1 MDPAVQIKMAYI
13 LSIETATKVC
23 SVSLHLDGELIVS
36 QHLHIDKSH
45 SGLLTVLIQNCV
57 QYAAIAMID
66 IAAVAVSA
74 GPGSYTGLR
83 IGTSTAKGLCY
94 ALEVPLIA
102 VNTLEA
108 MAHEVARFAP
118 SKALLC
124 PMIDARRMEVYCML
138 LDKQLAIIEPQQPKV
153 IDGQSFGQELQG
165 QQIYFFGDGAAK
177 CKDVLG
183 HQPNAYFVAGVV
195 PSAVP
200 VGALAYQ
207 RLEQQKF
214 EDLAYFEPVYL
225 KEFQG
230 SKPKTLV

>member
-1 MDPAVQIKMAYI
+1 MAYI

-23 SVSLHLDGELIVS
+23 SVALHQEGELVVS

-45 SGLLTVLIQNCV
+45 SGLLTVLIRNCL
-57 QYAAIAMID
+57 QYAAIAMTD

-108 MAHEVARFAP
+108 MAYEVARFAP
-118 SKALLC
+118 AEALLC

-138 LDKQLAIIEPQQPKV
+138 LDKQLEVLAPQQPKI
-153 IDGQSFGQELQG
+153 IDGQSFGEELQE

-177 CKDVLG
+177 CREVLG
-183 HQPNAYFVAGVV
+183 HQANAYFAAGVV

-207 RLEQQKF
+207 RWEQQKF

>member
-1 MDPAVQIKMAYI
+1 MAYI

-23 SVSLHLDGELIVS
+23 SVALHQEGALVVS

-45 SGLLTVLIQNCV
+45 SGLLTVLIQNSL
-57 QYAAIAMID
+57 QYAGIAMSD

-108 MAHEVARFAP
+108 MAHEVATFVP
-118 SKALLC
+118 GEALLC

-138 LDKQLAIIEPQQPKV
+138 LNKQLRIIEPQAPKV
-153 IDGQSFGQELQG
+153 IDGHSFKDELQ
-165 QQIYFFGDGAAK
+165 QQIVYFFGDGAAK
-177 CKDVLG
+177 CKEVLG
-183 HQPNAYFVAGVV
+183 HKPNAHFVTGVV

-207 RLEQQKF
+207 RWEQQQF
-214 EDLAYFEPVYL
+214 EDLAYYEPVYL

-230 SKPKTLV
+230 TKPKTLV

>member
-1 MDPAVQIKMAYI
+1 MAYI

-23 SVSLHLDGELIVS
+23 SVALHQDGVLVVS

-45 SGLLTVLIQNCV
+45 SGLLTVLIHNSL
-57 QYAAIAMID
+57 QYAGIAMSD

-108 MAHEVARFAP
+108 MAHEVATYAP
-118 SKALLC
+118 ANALLC

-138 LDKQLAIIEPQQPKV
+138 QNKQGEIIEPQTPKV
-153 IDGQSFGQELQG
+153 IDAHSFEEELQ
-165 QQIYFFGDGAAK
+165 QQIIYFFGDGAAK
-177 CKDVLG
+177 CKEVLG
-183 HQPNAYFVAGVV
+183 YQPNAHFVSGVV

-200 VGALAYQ
+200 VGALAHQ
-207 RLEQQKF
+207 RWEQQQF

-230 SKPKTLV
+230 TKPKTLV